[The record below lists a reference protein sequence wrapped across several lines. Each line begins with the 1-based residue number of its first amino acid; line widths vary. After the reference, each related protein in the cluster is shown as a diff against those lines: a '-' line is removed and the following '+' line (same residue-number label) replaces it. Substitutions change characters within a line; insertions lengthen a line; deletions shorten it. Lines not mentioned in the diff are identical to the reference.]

1 MEEGTAK
8 FECKKVGG
16 QRHDIAKG
24 KQFQIEINDI
34 LENIISVN
42 NGGRPWLYIA
52 TCGDSSPEHLML
64 SSTVIV

>member
-8 FECKKVGG
+8 FEYKKVGG

-24 KQFQIEINDI
+24 KQFQIGLNYTM
-34 LENIISVN
+34 ENIIAVN

-52 TCGDSSPEHLML
+52 TCGDSSSEHLML
-64 SSTVIV
+64 SSTGIV